1 MNDVR
6 GHGTG
11 GHGKDRTWQRF
22 SRDGVVS
29 VLPALIPFAVAM
41 VGSPGPNNTML
52 TASGATF
59 GLRRTV
65 PHAMG
70 VAIGFPAM
78 MVAIGLGAGP
88 ILVADPVVHRWL
100 VWIGA
105 AYMAW
110 LAWRVATARRPDA
123 HGKTGDKTGRS
134 RPMTFFEAVLFQW
147 VNPKAWVI
155 AAAAIGTFVDP
166 ASSLWLQIGMIAAVF
181 VVIDVPIASAW
192 AGIGSGVGSLLRSE
206 RQFRAFNLAMA
217 ALLALSIVLLFY
229 E

>member
-1 MNDVR
+1 M
-6 GHGTG
+6 
-11 GHGKDRTWQRF
+11 
-22 SRDGVVS
+22 S
-29 VLPALIPFAVAM
+29 VLPALVPFAIAM
-41 VGSPGPNNTML
+41 VASPGPNNTML

-88 ILVADPVVHRWL
+88 ILIADPVFHRWL

-110 LAWRVATARRPDA
+110 LAWRVATARRPDEQDGTQ
-123 HGKTGDKTGRS
+123 GKSRS
-134 RPMTFFEAVLFQW
+134 RPLTFLEAVLFQW

-155 AAAAIGTFVDP
+155 AATAIGTFVDP
-166 ASSLWLQIGMIAAVF
+166 AAGLWLQVGMIAAVF
-181 VVIDVPIASAW
+181 VIIDLPVASAW
-192 AGIGSGVGSLLRSE
+192 AGIGSGVGSLLRTE
-206 RQFRAFNLAMA
+206 QQFRVFNLALA